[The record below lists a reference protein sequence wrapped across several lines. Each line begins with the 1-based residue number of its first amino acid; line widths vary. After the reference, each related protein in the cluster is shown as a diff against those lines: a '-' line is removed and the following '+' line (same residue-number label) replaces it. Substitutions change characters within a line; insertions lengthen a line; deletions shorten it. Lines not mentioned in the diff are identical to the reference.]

1 MSDIVEM
8 LRTPTGCVPPSEWEL
23 KAATEIEKLRRRVV
37 VLETVI
43 YEDLPLNECSDGLN
57 LMIVEEIIKRKAA

>member
-23 KAATEIEKLRRRVV
+23 KAAKEIERLRTALRRIRSLDKKNV
-37 VLETVI
+37 
-43 YEDLPLNECSDGLN
+43 SKHAQ
-57 LMIVEEIIKRKAA
+57 IIAVQALALSE

>member
-23 KAATEIEKLRRRVV
+23 KAAKEIERLRAVLLNIQALAERGWPINNDKLAVRCRNA
-37 VLETVI
+37 LTQQKT
-43 YEDLPLNECSDGLN
+43 LTP
-57 LMIVEEIIKRKAA
+57 

>member
-23 KAATEIEKLRRRVV
+23 KAAKEIERLRAALQR
-37 VLETVI
+37 I
-43 YEDLPLNECSDGLN
+43 ADLPPHN
-57 LMIVEEIIKRKAA
+57 MATRAVEKSVREIAVRALKRS